1 MFFSDATSKQL
12 EVHGGLT
19 HCRERRR
26 LLSITMGTA
35 GGLMTHQTYPGLEK
49 RPYTLATY
57 ETASHHHDG
66 NKKKT
71 YWKDVKQI
79 LLMEN
84 MTQQDIINGGI
95 FLSSLRWQHN

>member
-1 MFFSDATSKQL
+1 
-12 EVHGGLT
+12 
-19 HCRERRR
+19 
-26 LLSITMGTA
+26 
-35 GGLMTHQTYPGLEK
+35 MTHQTYPGLEK

-84 MTQQDIINGGI
+84 MTQQDRTSSIIRVSEAS
-95 FLSSLRWQHN
+95 FLLH